1 MDLNNTEE
9 DFAEDLHANDSE
21 PKADYSNAVRILTII
36 FVCFVYFV
44 IFLKILF
51 IS

>member
-1 MDLNNTEE
+1 MDLNNAEE
-9 DFAEDLHANDSE
+9 DFADDFNRDDPE
-21 PKADYSNAVRILTII
+21 PKSDYSNAVRILTII

-51 IS
+51 IA